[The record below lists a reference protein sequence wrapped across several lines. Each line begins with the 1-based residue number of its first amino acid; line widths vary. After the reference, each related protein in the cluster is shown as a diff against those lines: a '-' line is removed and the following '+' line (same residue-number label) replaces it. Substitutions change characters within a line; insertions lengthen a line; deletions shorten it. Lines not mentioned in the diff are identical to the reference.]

1 MKNRRLKEFFG
12 YLLFFITVSAIVTVA
27 FLAYGIFSNES
38 NKVISFVMIV
48 IILAIST
55 VLTLADIIRRKV
67 MVDKPVNEILNAT
80 DKIASG
86 DFSVR
91 LKPSHTYGKFDEF
104 DSIKENLN
112 KMASEL
118 QKSEVLKTDFISN
131 VSHELKTPIAIIKS
145 YSALLEREQDP
156 EKRAEYRHQISTAS
170 TRLSDLVGNILKLNK
185 LENQSLTIER
195 ETLRLNEM
203 LEECIVSFESVI
215 EKKGLLLEC
224 DIDEIVISSSR
235 SYLEI
240 VWNNLISNA
249 IKFTEEGGT
258 ISVSAKWVDGCA
270 VVKVS
275 DTGCGIDAE
284 TGKHIFDK
292 FYQGD
297 TSHASE
303 GNGLGLA
310 LVKKVI
316 DNIGGEIS
324 VFSELGKGTSFTIKL
339 S

>member
-1 MKNRRLKEFFG
+1 MKNRRLKEFLG

>member
-1 MKNRRLKEFFG
+1 MKNKRLKEFFG
-12 YLLFFITVSAIVTVA
+12 YLLFFITVTAIVTVA
-27 FLAYGIFSNES
+27 FLAYGIFSDES
-38 NKVISFVMIV
+38 NKVISLVMI
-48 IILAIST
+48 ITILAIST
-55 VLTLADIIRRKV
+55 LLTLADVIRRKI
-67 MVDKPVNEILNAT
+67 MIDKPVKEILSAT

-104 DSIKENLN
+104 DLIKENLN

-145 YSALLEREQDP
+145 YSALLEKEQDA

-195 ETLRLNEM
+195 ETIRLNEM
-203 LEECIVSFESVI
+203 LEECIISFESVI

-240 VWNNLISNA
+240 VWNNLLSNA
-249 IKFTEEGGT
+249 IKFTENGGT

-270 VVKVS
+270 VVKVC

-297 TSHASE
+297 TSHAGE

-324 VFSELGKGTSFTIKL
+324 VSSELGKGTSFTVKL